1 MLDGIEL
8 IISQYMLE
16 GIELNDKIY
25 HTGTPASGLR
35 MNQHPPKYEAGV
47 PFTSLQHSV

>member
-1 MLDGIEL
+1 MLEGIEL
-8 IISQYMLE
+8 IISQYRLE
-16 GIELNDKIY
+16 GIELNKIY

-35 MNQHPPKYEAGV
+35 MNQHPPKYEGGV